1 VAGSA
6 GHPGPDE
13 GETMLKLSI
22 AAVSLALAAG
32 AAPVK
37 DEFGTAKEAEALVA
51 KAAASLRTAG
61 PQKTYEAVTSRA
73 PGFADR
79 DLYVTIYDLDGKCLA
94 HGQNPKM
101 VGKDLIDL
109 RDADGRPFIK
119 ERIEAAR
126 AKGKLW
132 QDYKWTDPVTR
143 KLLDKSTYCERHD
156 GNVLCVGIYK
166 R

>member
-1 VAGSA
+1 MFKTSIVAVVLALSAGSA
-6 GHPGPDE
+6 
-13 GETMLKLSI
+13 
-22 AAVSLALAAG
+22 A
-32 AAPVK
+32 AAPAK
-37 DEFGTAKEAEALVA
+37 DEFGSAKEAEALVA
-51 KAAASLRTAG
+51 KAAASFRTAG
-61 PQKTYEAVTSRA
+61 AQKTFEAVTSRA
-73 PGFADR
+73 PGWVDR
-79 DLYVTIYDLDGKCLA
+79 DLYVMIYDLDGKCLA

-119 ERIEAAR
+119 ERMDLAR

-156 GNVLCVGIYK
+156 AHVFCVGIYK